1 MDMKRNKLSNAAIVD
16 ATIEGVDSLKVG
28 SLAVEKQ
35 TSGHVAVFGAG
46 GQLNGDPGLTF
57 AAATLTVPKIGPFQA
72 AGAIDFGAQKLSN
85 VAIVSGTIEG
95 IDSLKVRSLS
105 IEKQPVGSVA
115 VFGGAGSE
123 LVGDSGVSVASG
135 VLQAPKLGAFQAQ
148 GPVDFNNQRMTNVAI
163 TGGTVQ
169 GVSSMKVKDLTVTSQ
184 TGRRVAIYGNDG
196 TLSGDAGLT
205 FRDGTLTAP
214 QMGAF
219 KAVGAVDFN
228 KQAMTNVRIASGEV
242 NGASLVAAK
251 TLKATGDLE
260 VGGDGAISGDL
271 VVSGSVSGS
280 GSFHDISDARFKRNV
295 RSLRRDSQQL
305 HDPSDDN
312 TDDNT
317 RAPDALRTLRSLR
330 SVSFE
335 FEEHEAFAFP
345 NGTQFGFLAQEV
357 ERVLPQIVHDVQKP
371 RMGAFKTVAYNQLVP
386 WLVEGVNAQG
396 RIIESLS
403 DRVHRQEEELRL
415 ANAKI
420 AELGAAQD
428 QRMAKLE
435 AQIAALTRATGNT
448 QAQTS

>member
-1 MDMKRNKLSNAAIVD
+1 MGEVAGSVDMKRNKLSNAAIVD

-72 AGAIDFGAQKLSN
+72 AGAIDFSAQKLSN

-95 IDSLKVRSLS
+95 IDSLQVRSLS
-105 IEKQPVGSVA
+105 MEKQPVGSVA
-115 VFGGAGSE
+115 VFGGAGGE
-123 LVGDSGVSVASG
+123 LSGDSRISVVAG
-135 VLQAPKLGAFQAQ
+135 VLKAPKLGAFQAQ
-148 GPVDFNNQRMTNVAI
+148 GPVDFNNQRMTNLAI
-163 TGGTVQ
+163 SGGTVQ
-169 GVSSMKVKDLTVTSQ
+169 GISRMRVRDLAVTSQ
-184 TGRRVAIYGNDG
+184 SARRVAIYGNDG

-205 FRDGTLTAP
+205 FRDKTLSAP

-228 KQAMTNVRIASGEV
+228 KQTLSNVRIASGEV
-242 NGASLVAAK
+242 NGVSLVAAK
-251 TLKATGDLE
+251 ILKATGDLD

-295 RSLRRDSQQL
+295 RPLRQDSKQF
-305 HDPSDDN
+305 SDSPDVDVQ
-312 TDDNT
+312 T
-317 RAPDALRTLRSLR
+317 PDALRTLRSLR

-335 FEEHEAFAFP
+335 FENHDAFAFP

-357 ERVLPQIVHDVQKP
+357 ERVLPQIVHDVHKP

-435 AQIAALTRATGNT
+435 AQIAALTR
-448 QAQTS
+448 